1 MAAVETYP
9 ERYANSQGFAR
20 EVNLPL
26 LGTARLKPVPVG
38 AGLAQLLEASSS
50 SGALAPVVD
59 GLTETRRSLTL
70 RSLLVAG
77 FAHDPECFAVGL
89 SIAREWS
96 RRGLRVAVVDLDFWN
111 PSISRPPSHPNEGL
125 VDVLEYGCSF
135 GRVAWEV
142 VADKLWMIGPGS
154 HPPDETRL
162 PEHSDWPRAARVLAS
177 RVDVALYVA
186 PLLDR
191 RGFTGKLSKKMDAV
205 ILTASVERIDRTN
218 LRDAFLE
225 LWGSDAPMI
234 GCVGIEPIE
243 MKPAPV
249 AVGAHSGPGAGAAA
263 KASAAAPAPPAPAHG
278 TPPPARG
285 GSAPSAPPAAP
296 RGASAPAA
304 PTHTPPAAPTRTQ
317 PPTPPRAASSAP
329 APPSRTSSPAPAP
342 PTPSRA
348 PVTPPSR
355 SAAPPASR
363 PAPPAS
369 RPAPSPTG
377 SRPAIPAVGPA
388 PGPPPSVL
396 KSGPFEDDWT
406 EPAVVAALERDVI
419 GGIVEPEPKKSRAW
433 IWVVLVSLILGAVIA
448 AMLVTRNAP
457 PRGSVQA
464 QQPAGEEPITPATV
478 ASGDDEAAGSAVPG
492 SPPSDSPAPGTAS
505 PSTAPPASNPG
516 AASHPGS
523 AFDDAL
529 PFSVHV
535 ASFRTESKVDEVVQ
549 VLRRRN
555 LDAWFEPPPKGGSWY
570 RIFVGH
576 FATEKEARDYAAW
589 LLKNGFVE
597 SAQTYPQTER

>member
-1 MAAVETYP
+1 VVVETYP

-50 SGALAPVVD
+50 SSALAPVVD

-96 RRGLRVAVVDLDFWN
+96 RRGLRIAVVDLDFWN

-142 VADKLWMIGPGS
+142 VADRLWMIGPGS
-154 HPPDETRL
+154 HPPDETRIA
-162 PEHSDWPRAARVLAS
+162 EHSDWPRAGRVLAS

-205 ILTASVERIDRTN
+205 ILTASMERIDRTN

-234 GCVGIEPIE
+234 GCVGIEPVE
-243 MKPAPV
+243 VKPAPV
-249 AVGAHSGPGAGAAA
+249 AVGAHSGPGGAPAR
-263 KASAAAPAPPAPAHG
+263 ASAAAAAPPTPTRAALPPAPA
-278 TPPPARG
+278 
-285 GSAPSAPPAAP
+285 
-296 RGASAPAA
+296 
-304 PTHTPPAAPTRTQ
+304 RTQ
-317 PPTPPRAASSAP
+317 PSTPSRASTPAPSPPSRGSSPAP
-329 APPSRTSSPAPAP
+329 APPPRASSPAPAPPPRASSPAQAP

-348 PVTPPSR
+348 PATAPPSR
-355 SAAPPASR
+355 SAAAPPPSR
-363 PAPPAS
+363 PAAAPSPS

-377 SRPAIPAVGPA
+377 PRSIPAAGPA
-388 PGPPPSVL
+388 TGLPPSVL
-396 KSGPFEDDWT
+396 KSGAFEDDWT

-433 IWVVLVSLILGAVIA
+433 IWVVIISLILGAVVA
-448 AMLVTRNAP
+448 AILVTRNAP

-464 QQPAGEEPITPATV
+464 QQPAGEEPITPSSG
-478 ASGDDEAAGSAVPG
+478 ASGDEAAGSAAPG
-492 SPPSDSPAPGTAS
+492 SPSPDPPAPGVASPGTAS
-505 PSTAPPASNPG
+505 PGMAPPAASNPG
-516 AASHPGS
+516 ATSRPGIAS
-523 AFDDAL
+523 DDAL
-529 PFSVHV
+529 PFRVHV

-555 LDAWFEPPPKGGSWY
+555 LDAWFEPPPKGGTWY
-570 RIFVGH
+570 RIYIGH

-597 SAQTYPQTER
+597 SAQTYPQ

>member
-1 MAAVETYP
+1 VTVVVETYP

-50 SGALAPVVD
+50 SSALAPVVD

-70 RSLLVAG
+70 RSVLVAG

-96 RRGLRVAVVDLDFWN
+96 RRGLRIAVVDLDFWN

-142 VADKLWMIGPGS
+142 VADRLWMIGPGS
-154 HPPDETRL
+154 HPPEETRIA
-162 PEHSDWPRAARVLAS
+162 EHSDWPRAGRVLAS

-205 ILTASVERIDRTN
+205 ILTASMERIDRTN

-234 GCVGIEPIE
+234 GCVGIEPVE
-243 MKPAPV
+243 VKQVPAAV
-249 AVGAHSGPGAGAAA
+249 GVGAHSGAGAGVAA
-263 KASAAAPAPPAPAHG
+263 KAAAAPPAPARG
-278 TPPPARG
+278 TPPPAPARPQ
-285 GSAPSAPPAAP
+285 PS
-296 RGASAPAA
+296 
-304 PTHTPPAAPTRTQ
+304 T
-317 PPTPPRAASSAP
+317 
-329 APPSRTSSPAPAP
+329 PSRASSPAPAP
-342 PTPSRA
+342 PSRSSSPAPAPPPRASSPGPAPAPPARASAPAPALPTPSRA
-348 PVTPPSR
+348 PATPPPSR
-355 SAAPPASR
+355 SAA
-363 PAPPAS
+363 APPPS
-369 RPAPSPTG
+369 RPAPSPPG
-377 SRPAIPAVGPA
+377 SRSVPAAGPA

-396 KSGPFEDDWT
+396 KSGAFEDDWT

-433 IWVVLVSLILGAVIA
+433 IWVVIISLILGAVVA
-448 AMLVTRNAP
+448 ALLVTRNAP

-464 QQPAGEEPITPATV
+464 QQPAGEEPITPATG
-478 ASGDDEAAGSAVPG
+478 ASGDEAAVSAAPG
-492 SPPSDSPAPGTAS
+492 SPSPDSPAPVTAS
-505 PSTAPPASNPG
+505 PGTPPPAALNPG
-516 AASHPGS
+516 ATSRPGIAS
-523 AFDDAL
+523 DDAL
-529 PFSVHV
+529 PFRVHV

-555 LDAWFEPPPKGGSWY
+555 LDAWFEPPPKGGTWY
-570 RIFVGH
+570 RIYVGH

-597 SAQTYPQTER
+597 SAQTYPQ